1 MTSDLEAVEGGS
13 ARDEVREMKRE
24 RLDAFARVVAL
35 SLRCYRKADER
46 PGGEGRCQVDTEAER
61 ERLESF
67 LIESK
72 LSVLTHN
79 IRRAGVSSL
88 AELVK
93 LSREE
98 LGRCSEDVNDRI
110 SLQIAVDKKR
120 DELYPT
126 MLAPRALRWW
136 SAARAQTSE
145 TRRLASTD
153 ADQGP
158 CPRAHGARAHGGAT
172 SARLSSS

>member
-1 MTSDLEAVEGGS
+1 MTGMCVW
-13 ARDEVREMKRE
+13 VC
-24 RLDAFARVVAL
+24 VYVHTHTQTHTHTL
-35 SLRCYRKADER
+35 SL
-46 PGGEGRCQVDTEAER
+46 
-61 ERLESF
+61 S
-67 LIESK
+67 
-72 LSVLTHN
+72 LSLSLSHTHTHTHSN
-79 IRRAGVSSL
+79 
-88 AELVK
+88 
-93 LSREE
+93 
-98 LGRCSEDVNDRI
+98 